1 MTLWQAR
8 RMSEVTVA
16 DNPEQSRYEVIV
28 DGAVAGFAA
37 YVRHPDHL
45 TFTHTEIGSD
55 YGGQGL
61 GGTLVSGALAD
72 VRASGGRI
80 VASCPFV
87 KSYVEKHPEYQDLLK
102 G

>member
-1 MTLWQAR
+1 
-8 RMSEVTVA
+8 MSEVTVVHS
-16 DNPEQSRYEVIV
+16 PEQSRYEVIV

-45 TFTHTEIGSD
+45 NFTHTEIRSE
-55 YGGQGL
+55 YGGRGL
-61 GGTLVSGALAD
+61 GATLVAGALAD

-87 KSYVEKHPEYQDLLK
+87 KSYLQNHAEYQNLVK
-102 G
+102 S

>member
-1 MTLWQAR
+1 
-8 RMSEVTVA
+8 MSDVA
-16 DNPEQSRYEVIV
+16 VANNSERSRYEITV

-37 YVRHPDHL
+37 YVRHADHL
-45 TFTHTEIGSD
+45 NFTHTEIGPE

-61 GGTLVSGALAD
+61 GGKLVSGALAD
-72 VRASGGRI
+72 VRANGGRI